1 MVKEYFIN
9 PFIYVFAFSLVFLFF
24 RRVHKKSLILIIVF
38 FYLISTPLT
47 YNLIVRAWNIED
59 TKEFTSPYE
68 IAVVSSGVVD
78 HNWYRLK
85 RSQYPGVEYVALN
98 QNKERLFA
106 GIHLLQSQMVKQ
118 LYFGDLSVGTFSETE
133 VVRNVVLSQG
143 IEGDRFVVFGEV
155 NSSRDEAE
163 KFRSYFSG
171 VSPKRFLLI
180 TSAIH
185 MRRALD
191 AFHKQGLY
199 PDTYSVNRTS
209 KKITL
214 KTFLPSHGGA
224 RANKILL
231 YEVSGWLAYYFRG
244 DV

>member
-1 MVKEYFIN
+1 MIKEYFIN
-9 PFIYVFAFSLVFLFF
+9 PFIYAFALSFIFLLF

-47 YNLIVRAWNIED
+47 YNLVNRVWNIED
-59 TKEFTSPYE
+59 SKDFSIPYE

-78 HNWYRLK
+78 HTWYRSK
-85 RSQYPGVEYVALN
+85 RAQYPGVEYVALN
-98 QNKERLFA
+98 QNKERIFA

-118 LYFGDLSVGTFSETE
+118 LYFGDLSVGSFSETE

-143 IEGDRFVVFGEV
+143 VESERFVVYGEV

-163 KFRSYFSG
+163 KFQSYFTG
-171 VSPKRFLLI
+171 VPPKRFLLI
-180 TSAIH
+180 TSEIH

-199 PDTYSVNRTS
+199 PDTFSVNRIS
-209 KKITL
+209 PKIKL

-224 RANKILL
+224 RANKIIF
-231 YEVSGWLAYYFRG
+231 YELSGWLAYYFRG
-244 DV
+244 DI